1 MYKIEMLQC
10 WSSIKAKCSRRS
22 EKARGSTQL
31 WDNEEDFLEGIESLR
46 TDEVLIGS
54 REKKTLF

>member
-1 MYKIEMLQC
+1 MCKIEMLRC

-31 WDNEEDFLEGIESLR
+31 GDNEEDFLEGIESLR
-46 TDEVLIGS
+46 TDEVLIG
-54 REKKTLF
+54 